1 MKNFFKSITN
11 IVIIIIGFI
20 GILGIL
26 YAWGLPPFTSAI
38 MTTDNAYVK
47 GDVTNLAPQVA
58 GNVVQV
64 TVKDFQKVKQGELL
78 VQIDDRIYRQKLHQA
93 IATLDTKKAALDSSY
108 RQEDS
113 AKSQIFSAKA
123 ALQKAKAD
131 WDRVQP
137 LTRQGYQS
145 QSQSDASRASYDQ
158 AQADYSV
165 AEQNLKTILAN
176 RAGLVADI
184 AGAEAA
190 VELAQL
196 DLGYTH
202 IYAPVNG
209 RVGEVGVKL
218 GQYVSV
224 GTQLMAVV
232 PDDIWITA
240 NYKETQLN
248 NMKIGQPVSF
258 TVDALQH
265 KRMTGYVERF
275 SPASGSEFAV
285 LKSDNAT
292 GNFTKVVQRIPVR
305 IRLTPNQ
312 DGLDRLVPGMSVITS
327 VDTAK
332 PGIIPTTDNQ
342 AAN

>member
-1 MKNFFKSITN
+1 MANFFKSVTN
-11 IVIIIIGFI
+11 IVIIIIGCI

-26 YAWGLPPFTSAI
+26 YAWGLPPFTSAV
-38 MTTDNAYVK
+38 MVTDNAYVK

-64 TVKDFQKVKQGELL
+64 NVKDFQKVKKGELL
-78 VQIDDRIYRQKLHQA
+78 AQIDERSYRQKLHQA
-93 IATLDTKKAALDSSY
+93 IASLDTAKAALDSSY
-108 RQEDS
+108 RQEDA
-113 AKSQIFSAKA
+113 AKSQIFSANA
-123 ALQKAKAD
+123 ALQKARAD

-137 LTRQGYQS
+137 LARQGYQS
-145 QSQSDASRASYDQ
+145 QSQSDATRAAYDK

-165 AEQNLKTILAN
+165 SEQNLKTILAN

-184 AGAEAA
+184 AGEEAA
-190 VELAQL
+190 VELAQI

-202 IYAPVNG
+202 IYAPVDG

-258 TVDALQH
+258 TVDALNH

-275 SPASGSEFAV
+275 APASGSEFAV

-305 IRLTPNQ
+305 IRIAPNQ

-327 VDTAK
+327 VDTSK
-332 PGIIPTTDNQ
+332 PGLTPDADSQ
-342 AAN
+342 ATN